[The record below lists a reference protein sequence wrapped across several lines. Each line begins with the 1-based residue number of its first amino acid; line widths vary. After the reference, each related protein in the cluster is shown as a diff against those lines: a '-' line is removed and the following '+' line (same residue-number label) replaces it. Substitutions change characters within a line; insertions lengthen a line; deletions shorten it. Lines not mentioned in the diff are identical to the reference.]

1 MGSVEG
7 KDKRSMKKLLIANWK
22 MKPATAAEAIR
33 LARASDIKGVFIAPS
48 FAFLSLVKSVV
59 KFATLGVQDF
69 FYEDP
74 KQGGAFT
81 SAVSVSMVKSLG
93 MKFAIIG
100 HSERR
105 AYFSETDEQITKKIL
120 LAYENKI
127 LPVLCVG
134 ESQAVRQRGITEA
147 KAFVALQIA
156 KDLSKVPQQAK
167 KIVIAYEPIWAI
179 GTGNNDTP
187 ENAADMARHIKSVVA
202 KNNPGL
208 SVEVLYGGSVNSKNV
223 AAFAKEKD
231 INGFLVG
238 GASTDAKEWKMMI
251 TIVANA

>member
-1 MGSVEG
+1 
-7 KDKRSMKKLLIANWK
+7 MKKLLIANWK
-22 MKPATAAEAIR
+22 MKPRTAREAVK
-33 LARASDIKGVFIAPS
+33 LAKASDVRDVLIAPPY
-48 FAFLSLVKSVV
+48 AFLPIVKNAL
-59 KFATLGVQDF
+59 KKATLGAQDF

-93 MKFAIIG
+93 VKFTIIG

-105 AYFSETDEQITKKIL
+105 AYFSETDEQVTKKIL
-120 LAYENKI
+120 LAYENGI

-134 ESQAVRQRGITEA
+134 ESQSVRQRGIMEA

-156 KDLSKVPQQAK
+156 KDLSRVPQQAK

-202 KNNPGL
+202 KNNHGL
-208 SVEVLYGGSVNSKNV
+208 NVAVLYGGSVNSKNIT
-223 AAFAKEKD
+223 AFAKEND

-238 GASTDAKEWKMMI
+238 GASTDVKEWKAIMA
-251 TIVANA
+251 IVKKA